1 MFKYLADLITN
12 NILRLEEGSRFAE
25 SLNFFIY
32 DTVKILFLII
42 AVVFIVSFIKTYF
55 SEEKIRTT
63 LSKGKFGIANLVASM
78 FGAVTPFCS
87 CSSIPIFIGFLKSGI
102 PIGVAFSF
110 LITSPLV
117 NEVVFVLMG
126 GTFGWKIATIY
137 AITGILLGTI
147 AGLILGKL
155 KLENQIII
163 DDNNS
168 KREEEYLPKTL
179 KGKLEYSWKEGLK
192 TFKKMFWYVV
202 LGMFAGA
209 IIHGYVPADFF
220 EKMLNGFGFFAVPLA
235 VLIGVPI
242 YAGCSTVV
250 PIIYAVTLNGVPL
263 GTALAFMM
271 AVAGLS
277 LPEALII
284 KRVLK
289 MKLLLIFFGIVAFGI
304 IIIGYLFNFLGGVI
318 K

>member
-12 NILRLEEGSRFAE
+12 NILRLEEGSKLSE

-32 DTVKILFLII
+32 DTIKILFLII
-42 AVVFIVSFIKTYF
+42 VVVFVISFIKTYF
-55 SEEKIRTT
+55 SERKIRTT

-87 CSSIPIFIGFLKSGI
+87 CSSIPLFIGFLKAGI
-102 PIGVAFSF
+102 PTGVAFSF

-126 GTFGWKIATIY
+126 GTFGWKIAIIY
-137 AITGILLGTI
+137 VVTGMLLGVV

-155 KLENQIII
+155 KLDDQIII
-163 DDNNS
+163 NNNNG
-168 KREEEYLPKTL
+168 KREEEYLPKTM

-202 LGMFAGA
+202 LGMVAGA
-209 IIHGYVPADFF
+209 TIHGYVPADFF
-220 EKMLNGFGFFAVPLA
+220 EKMLNGLGFFAVPIA

-271 AVAGLS
+271 SVAGLS

-289 MKLLLIFFGIVAFGI
+289 MKLLLIFFGIVALGI
-304 IIIGYLFNFLGGVI
+304 IIIGYLFNFLM

>member
-1 MFKYLADLITN
+1 MFKYLADLITDN
-12 NILRLEEGSRFAE
+12 VLRLEEGSKFSE

-32 DTVKILFLII
+32 DTVKILFLIVV
-42 AVVFIVSFIKTYF
+42 VVFVVSFIKTYF
-55 SEEKIRTT
+55 SEEKIKIT
-63 LSKGKFGIANLVASM
+63 LAKGKFGIANLVASI

-87 CSSIPIFIGFLKSGI
+87 CSSIPLFIGFLKAGI
-102 PIGVAFSF
+102 PTGVAFSF

-126 GTFGWKIATIY
+126 GTFGWKIAIIY
-137 AITGILLGTI
+137 AVTGILLGVI

-155 KLENQIII
+155 KLKDQIII
-163 DDNNS
+163 NDNNG
-168 KREEEYLPKTL
+168 KREEEYLPKTI

-202 LGMFAGA
+202 FGMLAGA

-271 AVAGLS
+271 SVAGLS

-289 MKLLLIFFGIVAFGI
+289 MKLLLIFFGIVALGI
-304 IIIGYLFNFLGGVI
+304 IIIGYLFNFLM

>member
-12 NILRLEEGSRFAE
+12 NILHLEEGSKLAE

-32 DTVKILFLII
+32 DTTKILFLII
-42 AVVFIVSFIKTYF
+42 LVIFIVSFVKTYF

-63 LSKGKFGIANLVASM
+63 LSKGKFGIGNLVASI
-78 FGAVTPFCS
+78 FGAMTPFCS
-87 CSSIPIFIGFLKSGI
+87 CSSIPIFIGFLEAGI
-102 PIGVAFSF
+102 STGVAFSF

-137 AITGILLGTI
+137 AVTGILLGTI
-147 AGLILGKL
+147 PGLVLGKL

-163 DDNNS
+163 DDNNG
-168 KREEEYLPKTL
+168 KREEEYLPRTM

-192 TFKKMFWYVV
+192 TFKKMFWYVIF
-202 LGMFAGA
+202 GMLIGA

-220 EKMLNGFGFFAVPLA
+220 EKYLGGLGIFSVPLA
-235 VLIGVPI
+235 VLLGIPI

-284 KRVLK
+284 KRALK
-289 MKLLLIFFGIVAFGI
+289 MKLLLFFYGLVALGIV
-304 IIIGYLFNFLGGVI
+304 IIGYLFNFLTR
-318 K
+318 

>member
-12 NILRLEEGSRFAE
+12 NILRLEEGSKLAE
-25 SLNFFIY
+25 SINFFIY

-42 AVVFIVSFIKTYF
+42 VVVFVVSFIKTYF
-55 SEEKIRTT
+55 SERKIRTT

-87 CSSIPIFIGFLKSGI
+87 CSSIPLFIGFLKAGI
-102 PIGVAFSF
+102 PTGVAFSF

-126 GTFGWKIATIY
+126 GTFGWKIAIIY
-137 AITGILLGTI
+137 AVTGILLGVV

-155 KLENQIII
+155 KLDDQIII
-163 DDNNS
+163 DNDNG
-168 KREEEYLPKTL
+168 KREEEYLPKTM
-179 KGKLEYSWKEGLK
+179 KGKIEYSWKEGLK

-202 LGMFAGA
+202 LGMLAGA

-271 AVAGLS
+271 SVAGLS

-289 MKLLLIFFGIVAFGI
+289 MKLLLIFFGVVALGI
-304 IIIGYLFNFLGGVI
+304 IIIGYLFNFLM